1 MSKIAIIGGGISGLS
16 MANLLQ
22 KSNHVTVFER
32 DSKPGGLIK
41 CEVVNGNLYHT
52 VGGHVFN
59 SKRKDVLNWF
69 WSFFDCKKDFVSAI
83 RNATI
88 SMPEYGNIGYPIE
101 NHLYQLP
108 KEVSSSIIKE
118 LVERRKIPKM
128 VWRANLCATFLG
140 NLVYPTPA
148 SKMLHFP

>member
-69 WSFFDCKKDFVSAI
+69 WSFLIVKRTLFLLFVMPPFQCLSMEILAI
-83 RNATI
+83 R
-88 SMPEYGNIGYPIE
+88 
-101 NHLYQLP
+101 
-108 KEVSSSIIKE
+108 
-118 LVERRKIPKM
+118 
-128 VWRANLCATFLG
+128 
-140 NLVYPTPA
+140 
-148 SKMLHFP
+148 